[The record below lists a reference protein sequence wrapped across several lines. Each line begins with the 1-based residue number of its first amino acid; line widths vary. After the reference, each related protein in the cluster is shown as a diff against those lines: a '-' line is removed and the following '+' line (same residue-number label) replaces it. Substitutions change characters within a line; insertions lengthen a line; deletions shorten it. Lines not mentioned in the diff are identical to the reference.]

1 MTDLASII
9 PTTCMNWFTHKA
21 SAKYLHIFSIELKA
35 YLKNVDVITFTYPQ
49 TFKIDFTLLTLRVH

>member
-1 MTDLASII
+1 
-9 PTTCMNWFTHKA
+9 MNWFTHKA

-35 YLKNVDVITFTYPQ
+35 NLKNVDVITFTYPQ